1 MADKNDVKQEVE
13 KDVEIAAKSAYEE
26 ANEDNPLPDK
36 VTITVGGKSNTYD
49 VELKSSVKAWL
60 PYVIALV
67 WGILTVLA
75 TTLKWK
81 LPFTSQQLT
90 DLLTTVVF
98 FGISIFNTWKDNP
111 ITLKSKFEHAIGS
124 FVHKVVSSFEITGST
139 TEAPITK
146 VTTKAPDDKN
156 VIQ

>member
-1 MADKNDVKQEVE
+1 MANKDAESFE
-13 KDVEIAAKSAYEE
+13 KDVEVAAESAYEE

-36 VTITVGGKSNTYD
+36 VTITANGKSKTYD

-60 PYVIALV
+60 PYFIALV

-81 LPFTSQQLT
+81 IPFTSQQLT
-90 DLLTTVVF
+90 DLITTIVF
-98 FGISIFNTWKDNP
+98 FGISIYNTWKDNP
-111 ITLKSKFEHAIGS
+111 LTLKSKFEHSVGKLVHS
-124 FVHKVVSSFEITGST
+124 FVSSLDISGST
-139 TEAPITK
+139 TEAPTTQ
-146 VTTKAPDDKN
+146 VTSKTPDSKN

>member
-13 KDVEIAAKSAYEE
+13 KDIEIAAESAYEE
-26 ANEDNPLPDK
+26 ANEGNPLPDK
-36 VTITVGGKSNTYD
+36 VTITADGKSNTYD
-49 VELKSSVKAWL
+49 VELKSSIKAWL
-60 PYVIALV
+60 PYVIALI

-90 DLLTTVVF
+90 DLITTIVF

-111 ITLKSKFEHAIGS
+111 ITLKSKFEHAVGS
-124 FVHKVVSSFEITGST
+124 FVHKFVSSLGITGST
-139 TEAPITK
+139 TEAQTTK
-146 VTTKAPDDKN
+146 VTTKVPDDKN